1 MTTQDAYDMRCT
13 FDENITLERREE
25 MKKEK
30 EERQKKKKEDEEKAK
45 TVIDVDEGESDTG
58 LEKEIG
64 NMALKD
70 ANGGAEKSN

>member
-1 MTTQDAYDMRCT
+1 MTFSMPIRFLVFVFFLLAAAVPTARAQDVSAEEKAYY
-13 FDENITLERREE
+13 
-25 MKKEK
+25 
-30 EERQKKKKEDEEKAK
+30 EEKAK